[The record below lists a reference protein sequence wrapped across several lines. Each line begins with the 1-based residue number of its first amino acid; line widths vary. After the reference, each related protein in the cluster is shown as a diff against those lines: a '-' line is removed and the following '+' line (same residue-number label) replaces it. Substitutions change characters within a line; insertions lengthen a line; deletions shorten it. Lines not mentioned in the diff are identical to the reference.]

1 MNVKLSVLP
10 TLTKKQKKLREK
22 ENGWVLDCSSE
33 EKVKLKPY
41 NFAAEK
47 FVKHFVIRIPK
58 KKKAKEELIN
68 SAKFRTFLRNEK
80 CKILKIQ
87 NSLSAVSSK

>member
-22 ENGWVLDCSSE
+22 ENGWVLDCNSE
-33 EKVKLKPY
+33 EKVRLKPY
-41 NFAAEK
+41 NFAAETFEK
-47 FVKHFVIRIPK
+47 YFVIRTPK
-58 KKKAKEELIN
+58 KKKTKEELIN
-68 SAKFRTFLRNEK
+68 SAKFRTFLLNEK